1 MSLSKIIFI
10 SLSLATDAFAA
21 SICKGICL
29 KKITLS
35 NIFIIGLYFGLFQS
49 VMPLIGYF
57 ISLTFKDLIINI
69 DHWLA
74 FILLFILGF
83 NLLKEAKNY
92 DEGDDKLDFCS
103 MFFLAIATSIDA
115 LAIGITF
122 AFLKVDIIL
131 PIVIIGLITFILSVI
146 GVIIG
151 HRFGNHFQTLAKVV
165 GGIILIFIGF
175 KILSEH
181 LHIIN

>member
-1 MSLSKIIFI
+1 MNLSKIIFI
-10 SLSLATDAFAA
+10 SLSLATDAFEAA
-21 SICKGICL
+21 ICKGICL

-35 NIFIIGLYFGLFQS
+35 NLLIIGLYFGLFQS
-49 VMPLIGYF
+49 IMPLIGYF

-74 FILLFILGF
+74 FILLLILGL
-83 NLLKEAKNY
+83 NLLKEAHNY
-92 DEGDDKLDFCS
+92 EEGDDRLDIHS
-103 MFFLAIATSIDA
+103 MLLLALATSIDA

-122 AFLKVDIIL
+122 AFLKVSIIL
-131 PIVIIGLITFILSVI
+131 PVPIIGIITFTLSVI

-165 GGIILIFIGF
+165 GGLTLIFIGF
-175 KILSEH
+175 KILLEH
-181 LHIIN
+181 LYLVA

>member
-29 KKITLS
+29 KKITAS
-35 NIFIIGLYFGLFQS
+35 NLLIIGLYFGFFQS
-49 VMPLIGYF
+49 IMPLIGYF

-92 DEGDDKLDFCS
+92 DEGDDKLDFRS
-103 MFFLAIATSIDA
+103 MFLLAIATSIDA

-131 PIVIIGLITFILSVI
+131 PIIIIGLITFILSII

-151 HRFGNHFQTLAKVV
+151 HKFGNYFQTLAKVV

-175 KILSEH
+175 KILLEH